1 MQDINNLNFD
11 PMENE
16 ENLLENDLNKEID
29 INLGKTDTK
38 NTNNK
43 NNKDNDIIMEHKK
56 CVPLQIYQKVYL
68 DKQKL
73 ISEINDL
80 NNEINNLNKNN
91 NKLPTLE
98 NEIKDLQRNIKNYQ
112 NALIKQE
119 KYVILLKSR
128 ISKLE
133 KQIAKKEE
141 EIMNKDNTIFELN
154 DQVNELTHKIQNM
167 KEMYKLDSQQ
177 EIMNKMDEINMLK
190 NKIEINEKKM
200 EFREKKYQ
208 ILQNKYLK
216 LLKNSKDERDGF
228 VFSSYDN
235 MNLNKNKSRNSYVNT
250 NIFFSSG
257 KKDEIANNNNRMH
270 TIMETKDE
278 GTDINNI
285 NNIINNNTLD
295 VDFTKEKI
303 QRYLSPTNSFIDKN
317 DNKKVINILPILKKE
332 SNLRDKKKINNI
344 KLIENKNKK

>member
-1 MQDINNLNFD
+1 MQDINNLNLEQIDEKENNLENKFNK
-11 PMENE
+11 ENE
-16 ENLLENDLNKEID
+16 LNPET
-29 INLGKTDTK
+29 INIKTLD
-38 NTNNK
+38 NK
-43 NNKDNDIIMEHKK
+43 TNKDNNIILEHKK

-73 ISEINDL
+73 ISEINNL
-80 NNEINNLNKNN
+80 NNEIINLNKSND
-91 NKLPTLE
+91 KLPSLQ
-98 NEIKDLQRNIKNYQ
+98 NEIKDLQRNIKNYE

-119 KYVILLKSR
+119 KYVNILKSR

-133 KQIAKKEE
+133 KQILKKEE
-141 EIMNKDNTIFELN
+141 EIMSKDNTIFELS

-167 KEMYKLDSQQ
+167 KEMNKLEIEQ
-177 EIMNKMDEINMLK
+177 EILSKVDEINMLK

-235 MNLNKNKSRNSYVNT
+235 MNLIKNKSRNSYVNT

-257 KKDEIANNNNRMH
+257 KKDEIANDNNRMH

-344 KLIENKNKK
+344 KLIDNKNKK